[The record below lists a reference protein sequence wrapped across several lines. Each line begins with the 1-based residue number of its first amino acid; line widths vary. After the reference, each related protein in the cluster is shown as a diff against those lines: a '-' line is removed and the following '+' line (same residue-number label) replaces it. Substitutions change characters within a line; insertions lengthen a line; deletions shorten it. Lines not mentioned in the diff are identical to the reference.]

1 MNEPKKQKHPGGRP
15 PKYNTPEEM
24 QILIDKYFAD
34 CNNNEKP
41 YTITGLA
48 LALDLDRVSLLNYA
62 DKEEFFSTIK
72 KAKLRVENYLEQRL
86 INDSSTT
93 GLIFNLKNN
102 FGWKD
107 RQDINAN
114 VNTEIKVTLDD

>member
-1 MNEPKKQKHPGGRP
+1 MNEPKEQKHPGGRP
-15 PKYNTPEEM
+15 PKYKTPEEM
-24 QILIDKYFAD
+24 RILIDKYFAD
-34 CNNNEKP
+34 CDNNEKP